1 MARMALAVSPQ
12 RASRA
17 VSEFVCHLALLPN
30 DDDHNDVQ
38 WSIDE
43 EAIDATWHD
52 SSWML
57 RKGLDV
63 IEDFELDPVRE
74 GWARTWRAPAA
85 TEPSFPSL
93 RLVDLG

>member
-17 VSEFVCHLALLPN
+17 TSEFVCHFALVPK
-30 DDDHNDVQ
+30 DDTNSAR

-43 EAIDATWHD
+43 EAIGETWHD

-63 IEDFELDPVRE
+63 IEDFELDPVHE
-74 GWARTWRAPAA
+74 GWVHTWRAPADI
-85 TEPSFPSL
+85 EPAFLAL